1 MHQIKIFYGTIQFV
15 NLAVISTILFC
26 CNHRRSH
33 STTQVADSLRIKELP
48 DNYQQ
53 GKMIF
58 RRSCET
64 CHLSPELHATDQV
77 FFDNLF
83 EKLPKPSESYFMKF
97 IQNSRLL
104 KSSGDKYAQDIDRQT
119 DSDFEHVFKDSLSLK
134 DINNLIAYL
143 KIATRR

>member
-1 MHQIKIFYGTIQFV
+1 
-15 NLAVISTILFC
+15 
-26 CNHRRSH
+26 
-33 STTQVADSLRIKELP
+33 VADSLRIKELT

-58 RRSCET
+58 HRSCET

-77 FFDNLF
+77 FFNNLF
-83 EKLPKPSESYFMKF
+83 KKLPKPSESYFMKF
-97 IQNSRLL
+97 IQNSRML